1 MCTYTYTYVVW
12 YDPAKNGDCDCC
24 CRFLRFIFVTSALDS
39 SNSVCVLLLV
49 PFLSVCSL
57 FTSYT
62 SCRVAE
68 MDSIHELGVNLNAP
82 SSESLP
88 ILTCLSIS
96 QLLSIR
102 NDHFTETSNQG
113 LTCDGDA
120 LVLRKDSRKK
130 PLNLKLAEDII
141 CLLSCIKNEST
152 VPRTVLKNGKRQ
164 KDYLDASH
172 KANLTLSQDPSRTQS
187 QRSHDSDPT
196 APDPT
201 SRITSTLSKSVRAS
215 LIMKD
220 VNLLKKD
227 VDDLKRDVSLLFR
240 QKPST
245 PVPSTC
251 HNIICIIF
259 PHGNPSLKT
268 DIISELIGCPALSVV
283 RINVKTLKVKIL
295 KECLHRA
302 MLSSNSNS
310 HLVIVW
316 RSKSPGPPSTLHS
329 HPPQS
334 HVDRP

>member
-1 MCTYTYTYVVW
+1 
-12 YDPAKNGDCDCC
+12 
-24 CRFLRFIFVTSALDS
+24 
-39 SNSVCVLLLV
+39 
-49 PFLSVCSL
+49 
-57 FTSYT
+57 
-62 SCRVAE
+62 
-68 MDSIHELGVNLNAP
+68 MDSIRELGVNLNAP

-88 ILTCLSIS
+88 ILTSLSIS

-102 NDHFTETSNQG
+102 DDLFTETANQG
-113 LTCDGDA
+113 LTYDGDT
-120 LVLRKDSRKK
+120 LVSRKGSGKK

-164 KDYLDASH
+164 KEYLDASRR
-172 KANLTLSQDPSRTQS
+172 ANLTLSQDPTPTQS
-187 QRSHDSDPT
+187 QRSHDSDSAA
-196 APDPT
+196 APGST
-201 SRITSTLSKSVRAS
+201 SSVSSTLSESVRAS

-227 VDDLKRDVSLLFR
+227 VDDLKRDVALLFH

-251 HNIICIIF
+251 HICIIF
-259 PHGNPSLKT
+259 PHRNPSLET

-302 MLSSNSNS
+302 LLSSNSNS
-310 HLVIVW
+310 HLAKVW
-316 RSKSPGPPSTLHS
+316 RTSLLVLLPPCIHIPHS
-329 HPPQS
+329 HMWTDHQQS
-334 HVDRP
+334 P